1 MSGSSTTDSARA
13 EPVQAEENRVFR
25 CRIDR
30 FDRIMD
36 LAGENITDFEETVR
50 AAPDGLIGSSIY
62 DHVSGHFT
70 RRFLRSFIEHA
81 RKSGEQPRRLYRCDS
96 PHHRRLMEMR
106 AIPEEDG
113 AVCLEHRLI
122 EESRFDF
129 PIEVRAAPKR
139 GLAYYLRCS
148 NCCRLR
154 PIRHGE
160 WREPEDYARPDHT
173 HQVIHTICPSCQSG
187 QVVRRLILR
196 PAG

>member
-1 MSGSSTTDSARA
+1 MTSRAPTVSAQDESFQGA
-13 EPVQAEENRVFR
+13 GHSVFR

-30 FDRIMD
+30 FDRIVE
-36 LAGENITDFEETVR
+36 LAGRDLTDFVETR
-50 AAPDGLIGSSIY
+50 AGAENDVIGTSIY

-96 PHHRRLMEMR
+96 PHYRRLMEMR

-129 PIEVRAAPKR
+129 PIDVRAAPKR

-160 WREPEDYARPDHT
+160 WREPEYYAQPDRI
-173 HQVIHTICPSCQSG
+173 HQVVHTICPSCQSG